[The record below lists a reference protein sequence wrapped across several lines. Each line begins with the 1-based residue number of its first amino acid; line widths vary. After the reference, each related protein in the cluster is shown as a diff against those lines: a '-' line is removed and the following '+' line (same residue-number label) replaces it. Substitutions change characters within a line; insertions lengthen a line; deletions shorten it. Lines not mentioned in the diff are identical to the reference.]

1 MDGMSKEK
9 LYRYSL
15 VCPKCKKLCP
25 LGSKRCS
32 NCGALLLKKEK
43 LFLKLFAR
51 ALKVFTSKRCIYRI
65 Q

>member
-9 LYRYSL
+9 GYRYSL

-43 LFLKLFAR
+43 LFFKTFRESPKSFLQL
-51 ALKVFTSKRCIYRI
+51 
-65 Q
+65 